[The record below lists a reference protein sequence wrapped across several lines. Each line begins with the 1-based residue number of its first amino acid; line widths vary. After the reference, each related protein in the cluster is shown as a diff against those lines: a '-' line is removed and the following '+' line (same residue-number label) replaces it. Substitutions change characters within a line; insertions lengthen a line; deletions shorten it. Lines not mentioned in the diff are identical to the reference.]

1 MEAFL
6 HDISW
11 VPPLRTD
18 TLTLIFNALTG
29 LVYMPF
35 ILFFLPMGN
44 WLCGKQAF
52 TRLTMVVGLAILTN
66 SFLKDLFQDP
76 RPPIEFALDPRVGD
90 SYGLPSGHA
99 QIATVMWLWLAIEF
113 RRAWAWAAAILI
125 AAGVG
130 ASRIYLGV
138 HDMEDV
144 LAGTALGVAT
154 VVIFHGF
161 LHGDFKRLQ
170 NLNPAFYLVAIALL
184 APLFMY
190 IWPKSPAPD
199 LIGAIV
205 AMMFLWLLGHN
216 FEQRFIRQQRPRNW
230 IVAIISSLVAIA
242 GMFAVIKIGGDALK
256 TSSLPAWA
264 IQTAPLYLM
273 PVYATVIAPAVFR
286 LFGLTRAGA

>member
-18 TLTLIFNALTG
+18 TLTLVFNALTG
-29 LVYMPF
+29 LVYLPF
-35 ILFFLPMGN
+35 ILFFLPMGY
-44 WLCGKQAF
+44 WLCGKQTF
-52 TRLTMVVGLAILTN
+52 TRLTMLVGIAILTN

-76 RPPIEFALDPRVGD
+76 RPPIQFALDPRVGD

-99 QIATVMWLWLAIEF
+99 QIAAAMWLWLAIEA
-113 RRAWAWAAAILI
+113 RRTWAWILAVLI
-125 AAGVG
+125 IVGVG

-144 LAGTALGVAT
+144 IGGTLLGIAT
-154 VVIFHGF
+154 VVIYHGF
-161 LHGDFKRLQ
+161 LYGDFKGLQ
-170 NLNPAFYLVAIALL
+170 SLNPAFYLVAIALL
-184 APLFMY
+184 APLFMH

-199 LIGAIV
+199 LIGAVV

-216 FEQRFIRQQRPRNW
+216 IEQRFIRQQRPQNW
-230 IVAIISSLVAIA
+230 IIAIISSLVAVA
-242 GMFAVIKIGGDALK
+242 GMFAIIKFGGEALK

-264 IQTAPLYLM
+264 IQTAPLCIM
-273 PVYATVIAPAVFR
+273 PVYATVIAPALFR
-286 LFGLTRAGA
+286 LFGITRAEA